1 MEANF
6 TWRGPASSVSSFMLN
21 SFSFSKCLMSPGNLP
36 PQSPSGKGLCSATP
50 TLRHYGTNWKT
61 FVQHQSIPGGIPRVM
76 EMECCVQF
84 SELQSFPCAG
94 RSDHAPRHGR
104 AWWRGLPKVTVSPPS
119 RNSQEKS
126 RTALSS
132 WMSLRRKN
140 KQLRNRKEVWKTGKE
155 ICRPY
160 RQTSHH
166 HTSPSR

>member
-94 RSDHAPRHGR
+94 GQTPAGLITPPDTAERGGEDSPKLQFHLLHVIPR
-104 AWWRGLPKVTVSPPS
+104 KSPELLCP
-119 RNSQEKS
+119 
-126 RTALSS
+126 L
-132 WMSLRRKN
+132 
-140 KQLRNRKEVWKTGKE
+140 G
-155 ICRPY
+155 CP
-160 RQTSHH
+160 
-166 HTSPSR
+166 